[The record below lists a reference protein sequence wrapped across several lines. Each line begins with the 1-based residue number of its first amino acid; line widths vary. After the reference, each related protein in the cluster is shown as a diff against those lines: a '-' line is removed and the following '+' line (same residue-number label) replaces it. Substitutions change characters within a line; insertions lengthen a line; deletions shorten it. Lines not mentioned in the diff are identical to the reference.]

1 MSLGCDKNLVD
12 SERMMGFLSDADYLF
27 TDDETD
33 ADVIIVNTC
42 CFIGD
47 AKEESIDQLIRLG
60 KLKETGKLRVLIACG
75 CLAQR
80 YQEEIE
86 KDLPEVDAIVGTMA
100 IDQITEAI
108 RACLGQEVTGSTDA
122 AGANAAEADVPIAA
136 DGPVSRSDDVMVSG
150 SVDAMVSGSADVSVS
165 KTGDA
170 TVSESDHS
178 LADADIP
185 GRQCKLRRYIEDIN
199 RPVYK
204 GRRVLSTGGHV
215 AYLKIAEGCG
225 KNCTYCIIPKVRGTY
240 RSFPMEQL
248 VSEAESLAK
257 SGVRELILV
266 AQETTLYGTDLYGKK
281 SLPKLI
287 DELTKIPGIKWI
299 RLMYCYPEEITEE
312 IAQMFAQQTK
322 LVPYIDMPIQHASDE
337 ILRRMGRRTNRK
349 QLSEKIAMLRK
360 VCPDIC
366 IRTTL
371 ITGFPGETEEDVNT
385 LADFMEEQRFDR
397 LGVFTYSAEEDTAAA
412 EFEDQIE
419 EEEKQERL
427 AYLMELQQQIAFE
440 KAQSQVGKDLIVMIE
455 GRLTDE
461 TETADHTW
469 QYTYV
474 ARSYMDAPDIDG
486 LVFVEA
492 DAELMSGDF
501 ARVRITEARDYDLVG
516 VLADVGD

>member
-1 MSLGCDKNLVD
+1 MLMSLGCDKNLVD
-12 SERMMGFLSDADYLF
+12 SERMMGFLSDAGYLF
-27 TDDETD
+27 TDDENE
-33 ADVIIVNTC
+33 AEVIIVNTC

-60 KLKETGKLRVLIACG
+60 KLKETGKLRVLIASG

-80 YQEEIE
+80 YQEEIG

-108 RACLGQEVTGSTDA
+108 EACLAKEIPESTEAEVSEPEDA
-122 AGANAAEADVPIAA
+122 I
-136 DGPVSRSDDVMVSG
+136 
-150 SVDAMVSGSADVSVS
+150 
-165 KTGDA
+165 
-170 TVSESDHS
+170 VSESDQS
-178 LADADIP
+178 SEDAGITV
-185 GRQCKLRRYIEDIN
+185 RRRELQKYIEDIN
-199 RPVYK
+199 RPVYE

-225 KNCTYCIIPKVRGTY
+225 KNCTYCIIPKVRGRY

-248 VSEAESLAK
+248 VSEAETLAK

-287 DELTKIPGIKWI
+287 NELAKIPGIKWI

-337 ILRRMGRRTNRK
+337 ILRRMGRWTNRK
-349 QLSEKIAMLRK
+349 QLSEKIALLRS
-360 VCPDIC
+360 VRPDIC

-371 ITGFPGETEEDVNT
+371 ITGFPGETEDDVNI

-412 EFEDQIE
+412 EFEGQIE
-419 EEEKQERL
+419 EEEKQNRL
-427 AYLMELQQQIAFE
+427 SYLMELQQQIAFE

-516 VLADVGD
+516 VLADVVD

>member
-1 MSLGCDKNLVD
+1 MRIMLMSLGCDKNLVD
-12 SERMMGFLSDADYLF
+12 SERMMGFLSDSGYLF
-27 TDDETD
+27 TDDETA

-47 AKEESIDQLIRLG
+47 AKEESIEQLIRLG
-60 KLKETGKLRVLIACG
+60 KLKETGKLKALIASG

-108 RACLGQEVTGSTDA
+108 RTCLNQEISDL
-122 AGANAAEADVPIAA
+122 AD
-136 DGPVSRSDDVMVSG
+136 DEQ
-150 SVDAMVSGSADVSVS
+150 
-165 KTGDA
+165 
-170 TVSESDHS
+170 SESDRNSDQPATIRHS
-178 LADADIP
+178 
-185 GRQCKLRRYIEDIN
+185 KLPRYIEDIN

-204 GRRVLSTGGHV
+204 GRRILSTGGHV

-225 KNCTYCIIPKVRGTY
+225 KNCTYCIIPKVRGSY

-248 VSEAESLAK
+248 VSEAKALAD

-266 AQETTLYGTDLYGKK
+266 AQETSLYGTDLYGEK

-287 DELTKIPGIKWI
+287 DELAKIPGIKWI
-299 RLMYCYPEEITEE
+299 RLMYCYPEEITEQ
-312 IAQMFAQQTK
+312 IAQMFADQPK
-322 LVPYIDMPIQHASDE
+322 LLHYIDMPIQHASDE
-337 ILRRMGRRTNRK
+337 ILRRMGRWTNRK
-349 QLSEKIAMLRK
+349 QLSEKIAMLRN

-371 ITGFPGETEEDVNT
+371 ITGFPGETEEDVNI
-385 LADFMEEQRFDR
+385 LADFMEEQCFDR

-412 EFEDQIE
+412 EFEGQIE
-419 EEEKQERL
+419 EEEKQNRL
-427 AYLMELQQQIAFE
+427 SYLMELQQQIAFE

-461 TETADHTW
+461 EETADHTW

-516 VLADVGD
+516 VLADVVD

>member
-1 MSLGCDKNLVD
+1 MLMSLGCDKNLVD
-12 SERMMGFLSDADYLF
+12 SERMMGFLSDAGYLF
-27 TDDETD
+27 TDDENE
-33 ADVIIVNTC
+33 AEVIIVNTC

-60 KLKETGKLRVLIACG
+60 KLKETGKLRVLIASG

-80 YQEEIE
+80 YQEEIG

-108 RACLGQEVTGSTDA
+108 GACLAQVTPESTDA
-122 AGANAAEADVPIAA
+122 AGSDTAGADESIAA
-136 DGPVSRSDDVMVSG
+136 DEPVSG
-150 SVDAMVSGSADVSVS
+150 SVDAMVSESADAVVS
-165 KTGDA
+165 KPEDA
-170 TVSESDHS
+170 TVSKFNQNPDN
-178 LADADIP
+178 AGITV
-185 GRQCKLRRYIEDIN
+185 RRRELQKYIEDIN
-199 RPVYK
+199 RPVYE

-225 KNCTYCIIPKVRGTY
+225 KNCTYCIIPKVRGRY
-240 RSFPMEQL
+240 RSFPLEQL
-248 VSEAESLAK
+248 VSEAETLAK

-287 DELTKIPGIKWI
+287 DELAKIPGIKWI

-312 IAQMFAQQTK
+312 IAQMFAQQAK

-337 ILRRMGRRTNRK
+337 ILRRMGRWTNRK
-349 QLSEKIAMLRK
+349 QLSEKIALLRS
-360 VCPDIC
+360 VRPDIC

-371 ITGFPGETEEDVNT
+371 ITGFPGETEDDVNI

-412 EFEDQIE
+412 EFEGQIE
-419 EEEKQERL
+419 EEEKQNRL
-427 AYLMELQQQIAFE
+427 SYLMELQQQIAFE

-461 TETADHTW
+461 EETADHTW

-516 VLADVGD
+516 VLADVVD